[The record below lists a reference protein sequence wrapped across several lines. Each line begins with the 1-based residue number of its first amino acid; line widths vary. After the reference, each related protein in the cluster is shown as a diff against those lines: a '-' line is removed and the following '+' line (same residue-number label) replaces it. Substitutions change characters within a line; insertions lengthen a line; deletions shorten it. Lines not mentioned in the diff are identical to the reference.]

1 MEVILE
7 RAASQNRALLFRLLQ
22 YSLFEESA
30 TDGNEMNAE
39 GLYDYPCFD
48 LYFTE
53 NDREAY
59 FIKDA
64 STGVLLGFAMIN
76 THVTLGNIGHVI
88 AEFLILPKYRRMGI
102 GSEAAKQCFAL
113 YKGIWEVSPSYGSN
127 SAMAFWQAVIE
138 KTAAAYEWKDGTC
151 LCSI

>member
-7 RAASQNRALLFRLLQ
+7 RATSQNRELLFRLLQ

-39 GLYDYPCFD
+39 GLYDYPWFE

-59 FIKDA
+59 FIKDEN
-64 STGVLLGFAMIN
+64 TRTLFGFVMIN
-76 THVTLGNIGHVI
+76 THVTVSNEGNVI

-102 GSEAAKQCFAL
+102 GSSAAKQCFSL
-113 YKGIWEVSPSYGSN
+113 HKGMWEVSPSYGSN

>member
-7 RAASQNRALLFRLLQ
+7 RASSQNRELLFRLLQ
-22 YSLFEESA
+22 YSLFEESV
-30 TDGNEMNAE
+30 TDGNEINAE
-39 GLYDYPCFD
+39 GLFDYPWFE

-64 STGVLLGFAMIN
+64 GSGALLGFAMIN
-76 THVTLGNIGHVI
+76 AHVTVGNEGHAI

-102 GSEAAKQCFAL
+102 GSEAARQCFAL
-113 YKGIWEVSPSYGSN
+113 HKGLWEVSPSYGSN
-127 SAMAFWQAVIE
+127 SAMAFW
-138 KTAAAYEWKDGTC
+138 KTVVENAATTYEWKDSAFV
-151 LCSI
+151 LII